1 MSNGIK
7 RTEAA
12 IAAGHIEAYP
22 VRCYTLIKSEAHLLA
37 GADWNLVMSHETLEG
52 LHEMMIASREL
63 ISPDLWHVQIM
74 DTEYTGRK
82 RNELA

>member
-12 IAAGHIEAYP
+12 IAAGHIKALA

-37 GADWNLVMSHETLEG
+37 GADWNLVMSHDTLEG
-52 LHEMMIASREL
+52 LHQMMIEDRGSVR
-63 ISPDLWHVQIM
+63 PDLWHVQIM
-74 DTEYTGRK
+74 DTETASK
-82 RNELA
+82 MEL

>member
-37 GADWNLVMSHETLEG
+37 GAHWNLVMSHETLEG

-82 RNELA
+82 KA